1 MRAVVVLLLLIA
13 NAIVSSSNFRTP
25 EPAPPTRTDYS
36 LGPFA
41 VIDGAAPAHGNS
53 EVVATPL
60 CRRNALELQVAVGT
74 ATERRHYRCT
84 GEDARAPLLDIRL

>member
-13 NAIVSSSNFRTP
+13 NAIVSSSSFNPP
-25 EPAPPTRTDYS
+25 EPAPPERTDYS
-36 LGPFA
+36 LGLLTI
-41 VIDGAAPAHGNS
+41 VDGAAPAPGSN
-53 EVVATPL
+53 VVATPL
-60 CRRNALELQVAVGT
+60 CRRNELSLQTAREM